1 MRLNRLVWLAAVLA
15 CGRAQPSTDPTAAF
29 LGRLLGGDRP
39 SLLAAFAGDPQVDDP
54 MGGRVVGDE
63 AFDRFLEQRR
73 AWLAERSAN
82 VESLRVTQ
90 DERHTVFEAVLHLR
104 LPDTTI
110 ALPIAVVGD
119 RAPDNRVSAIRI
131 YHSHWPLLGAHRVRA
146 PLLPPDTT
154 LVIRDVVGVYQRAL
168 AAGHVDSIVE
178 AFEPDGYF
186 REPSGGIYVHR
197 GRDALRT
204 FFTALLSSGGIG
216 IEHCTLTDDGTVA
229 AIEFIAVRFGTQQL
243 VPQAGLAV
251 YERAPGGR
259 LRAARI
265 YDDVNVE
272 ALAPESVRTP

>member
-1 MRLNRLVWLAAVLA
+1 
-15 CGRAQPSTDPTAAF
+15 
-29 LGRLLGGDRP
+29 
-39 SLLAAFAGDPQVDDP
+39 

-63 AFDRFLEQRR
+63 VFDRFLEQRR
-73 AWLAERSAN
+73 AWLAEHSAT

-90 DERHTVFEAVLHLR
+90 DVHHTIAEAVLHLR

-119 RAPDNRVSAIRI
+119 RAPGNTVTAIRI

-154 LVIRDVVGVYQRAL
+154 LVFRDVVGVYQRAL
-168 AAGHVDSIVE
+168 AAGNVDSIVD

-186 REPSGGIYVHR
+186 REPSGGSYVHR
-197 GRDALRT
+197 GREALRA
-204 FFTALLSSGGIG
+204 FFTAVLGTGGIG
-216 IEHCTLTDDGTVA
+216 LEHCTVTDDGTVA
-229 AIEFIAVRFGTQQL
+229 AIEFIAVRFGRQRLT
-243 VPQAGLAV
+243 PQAGLAM

-272 ALAPESVRTP
+272 ELAPESVRTP